1 MLDFLASIGN
11 YLYFL
16 ILHVCSTGA
25 FPKKLSAEEEKY
37 WIDRLKTEDKKA
49 KNKLVEHNLRLLS
62 HIIKKY
68 YSVQSDQNEL
78 VSTGTLVLI

>member
-25 FPKKLSAEEEKY
+25 FPKAFCGRRKY

-49 KNKLVEHNLRLLS
+49 KINW
-62 HIIKKY
+62 
-68 YSVQSDQNEL
+68 
-78 VSTGTLVLI
+78 